1 MSIADTRI
9 TADTPV
15 DRIDRE
21 RDFHNHRFSG
31 ETREAQG
38 KYYSAIEH
46 GARDYMRLVRRL
58 SAGADVLE
66 YGCATGGNSLS
77 LAPLCRSMT
86 GIDISDV
93 AIGHATERAVM
104 GGIGNASFHAMN
116 AEDMTFPDASF
127 DLVFGSGIIHHLDL
141 DRCYSEISRVL
152 RPGGTAVF
160 WEPLG
165 HNVLINLYRG
175 RTPDVRTPD
184 EHPLLRRDFTLARRH
199 FGAVDLTFYG
209 LLTLGSVPLRNT
221 RLFRPVH
228 AVAATL
234 DRLLF
239 VLPGLRW
246 QAWYTLAILKAPS

>member
-1 MSIADTRI
+1 MSITDT
-9 TADTPV
+9 
-15 DRIDRE
+15 RIDRE

-31 ETREAQG
+31 ETREAQD

-46 GARDYMRLVRRL
+46 GAREYMQLVRRL
-58 SAGADVLE
+58 SAGTDVLE
-66 YGCATGGNSLS
+66 YGCATGGNALS
-77 LAPLCRSMT
+77 LAPSCRTVT

-93 AIGHATERAVM
+93 AIDQASGRAAR

-116 AEDMTFPDASF
+116 AEAMTFPDASF

-141 DRCYSEISRVL
+141 ERCYSEISRVL
-152 RPGGTAVF
+152 KPGGTAVF

-165 HNVLINLYRG
+165 HNVLINRYRD
-175 RTPDVRTPD
+175 RTPEARTPD

-199 FGAVDLTFYG
+199 FGAVDLKFYG

-221 RLFRPVH
+221 GLFRPVH

-234 DRLLF
+234 DRILF
-239 VLPGLRW
+239 AVPGLRW
-246 QAWYTLAILKAPS
+246 QAWYTLAVLRARP